1 MDSKRKKKKIRRNK
15 ILIIMILVVIGYVSW
30 ILIDQRLRLQEL
42 IKEKGELDKKVEQL
56 KELEEQLVKE
66 KEMVNDPMYIERVA
80 RERLKMVKPNE
91 IIYIDQERAKFLE

>member
-1 MDSKRKKKKIRRNK
+1 M
-15 ILIIMILVVIGYVSW
+15 IMILVVIGYVSW

-42 IKEKGELDKKVEQL
+42 IKEKEELDKKVEQL

-66 KEMVNDPMYIERVA
+66 KEMANDPMYIERVA

-91 IIYIDQERAKFLE
+91 IIYIDQERAKFLQR